1 MFGDIKDIFE
11 LFLDRSKSLSQRAAF
26 FIILVSLA
34 FLVDYCFNISYSF
47 YITNKLNNL
56 ESVNRL
62 KTIYQSDTVQFQK
75 LLIVENKLLNKQHYF
90 EFLSRQLSRIDFIS
104 SKVPE
109 TNHQINSVNNIPN
122 NTIRSRFWM
131 MFTSSFFLVIFFLLF
146 VFFPIYNKDKQDR
159 NTILGWIAALIVISV
174 LIVVIT
180 WTAYQIPVLFGNP
193 LWNYI
198 LNFIIH
204 LFFVSL
210 LIRLASKSGRTT
222 KN

>member
-1 MFGDIKDIFE
+1 MYAEIVAIFKF
-11 LFLDRSKSLSQRAAF
+11 LFDKSKSLNERAAYL
-26 FIILVSLA
+26 IIIVSFLFLA
-34 FLVDYCFNISYSF
+34 DCCFSISYSF

-62 KTIYQSDTVQFQK
+62 KTIYQTDSVQFER
-75 LLIVENKLLNKQHYF
+75 LLIVEKKLLNKQHYLD
-90 EFLSRQLSRIDFIS
+90 FLSRQLSRIDFKS
-104 SKVPE
+104 RNVSM
-109 TNHQINSVNNIPN
+109 TNHENISANIIPS

-146 VFFPIYNKDKQDR
+146 VFFPVYNKDKQDR
-159 NTILGWIAALIVISV
+159 NTILGWIAALIIISV
-174 LIVVIT
+174 LIIVIT
-180 WTAYQIPVLFGNP
+180 WTAYQIPILFGNP

-210 LIRLASKSGRTT
+210 LIRLVSKSARTT

>member
-11 LFLDRSKSLSQRAAF
+11 LFLDRSRSLSQRAAF

-62 KTIYQSDTVQFQK
+62 KTIYQRDTVQFEK
-75 LLIVENKLLNKQHYF
+75 LLIVENKLLNKQHYLDF
-90 EFLSRQLSRIDFIS
+90 ISRQLSRIDFIS
-104 SKVPE
+104 SKVPQ
-109 TNHQINSVNNIPN
+109 TNHQINSVNNSPN

-131 MFTSSFFLVIFFLLF
+131 IISSNFFFVIFFLF
-146 VFFPIYNKDKQDR
+146 FIFFPIYNKDVQDK
-159 NTILGWIAALIVISV
+159 NTILGWFAALIVITV
-174 LIVVIT
+174 LIVTIT
-180 WTAYQIPVLFGNP
+180 LIAYQIPILFHDP

-204 LFFVSL
+204 LFFISL
-210 LIRLASKSGRTT
+210 LIRLATKSK